1 MKASELRQL
10 TDEELQQRYDEA
22 SKELLNLRIQQSIG
36 HIEKATRIRDVR
48 RDLARML
55 TVMRERRQTSR

>member
-1 MKASELRQL
+1 MKALELRQL

-22 SKELLNLRIQQSIG
+22 CKVLLNLRIQQSTG

-48 RDLARML
+48 RDLARIL